1 LRLSGMGDEHV
12 QEAAMTA
19 NVVIGFSAYL
29 HGIGYSLEQ
38 FLREL
43 RDSVDHI
50 KSQQRAQGA

>member
-1 LRLSGMGDEHV
+1 MGDEHV
-12 QEAAMTA
+12 QEAAMAA

-43 RDSVDHI
+43 RAAVDHI
-50 KSQQRAQGA
+50 KAQQRAQGT

>member
-1 LRLSGMGDEHV
+1 MGDAHI
-12 QEAAMTA
+12 QEAAMAA

-43 RDSVDHI
+43 QAAVDHI
-50 KSQQRAQGA
+50 KAQQRGQGG

>member
-1 LRLSGMGDEHV
+1 LRLSGLGDAHV
-12 QEAAMTA
+12 QEAAMAA

-43 RDSVDHI
+43 QTSVDHI
-50 KSQQRAQGA
+50 KAQQRGQGG

>member
-1 LRLSGMGDEHV
+1 MGDAHI
-12 QEAAMTA
+12 QEAAMAA

-43 RDSVDHI
+43 
-50 KSQQRAQGA
+50 QGAVAYIKAQHPS